1 MSDFFLANPGRWG
14 ATGAGTGIEGAEAIG
29 DAKRQ
34 KKEVN
39 VAATDA
45 IDATLPNV
53 LGTVIEVKKGQ
64 SAYPTWKVVV
74 AVEKVEFTGGKRRR
88 RSDAD
93 SIGRLRIATKR
104 LPPGRRGPKGGALR
118 IFRQTRIAR
127 LDGVLNVDIKANKN
141 GPNEKALTS

>member
-74 AVEKVEFTGGKRRR
+74 AVEKVEFTGGKG
-88 RSDAD
+88 DAVATVQTP
-93 SIGRLRIATKR
+93 SGAVYGIATKR
-104 LPPGRRGPKGGALR
+104 LPLSAAEGQKVALPR
-118 IFRQTRIAR
+118 IFP
-127 LDGVLNVDIKANKN
+127 DK
-141 GPNEKALTS
+141 TSYRSSRRRPQSRHQGEQERTQ